1 MIRWVLVILIV
12 LFVGYIV
19 LTNTNILEHFTAE
32 QQALSDFI
40 YDLILYQ
47 RMSRSEQ
54 NQVLSLLTG
63 NLNNYT
69 GAQKNALSS
78 IIQFLQN
85 YRNLNP
91 NKQTQVLRLL
101 NDRLITLGSQSNEE
115 SQDCHLGSGN
125 NKQSTSS
132 LSGYNSQG
140 CDLYNNYNKCVS
152 CEAEQKC
159 ATYNSDGEVQCSTSC
174 PSNFSCVNPPD
185 DSPAGFGC
193 PGEDFSSP
201 YMAPQ
206 DPSQNDGQLCKY
218 TA

>member
-1 MIRWVLVILIV
+1 MIRWLLVILIV
-12 LFVGYIV
+12 LFVGYMF
-19 LTNTNILEHFTAE
+19 LTNTNVLEHFNAE

-54 NQVLSLLTG
+54 NQVLTLL
-63 NLNNYT
+63 NSQLSNYT
-69 GAQKNALSS
+69 GAQKTALSS

-85 YRNLNP
+85 FRNLTP

-101 NDRLITLGSQSNEE
+101 NNRIIELGETSGEE
-115 SQDCHLGSGN
+115 SQNCYLGSGSQ
-125 NKQSTSS
+125 KQSTSS

-140 CDLYNNYNKCVS
+140 CGLYDNYNKCIS

-159 ATYNSDGEVQCSTSC
+159 ASYNSDGTVQCSTSC